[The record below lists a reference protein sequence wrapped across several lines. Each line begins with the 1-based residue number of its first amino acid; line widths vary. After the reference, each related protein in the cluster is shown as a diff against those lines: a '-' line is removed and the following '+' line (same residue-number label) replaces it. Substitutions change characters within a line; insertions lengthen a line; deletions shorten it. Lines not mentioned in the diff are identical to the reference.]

1 MITFVQAETKHS
13 ETEKA
18 EQLHTMVKLCIQL
31 SDQIIVEKEPSDM
44 FNPASFMMDV
54 NNIKYY
60 PYNGL
65 TIRATFNSFDSLI
78 QKVRSLVVPR

>member
-1 MITFVQAETKHS
+1 
-13 ETEKA
+13 
-18 EQLHTMVKLCIQL
+18 MVKLCIQL